1 MFGIE
6 EEQYD
11 SDYISQL
18 TQQLDSEMPK
28 EEKMQRFKRM
38 FESWTEKLESAKKL
52 VPTFRDDVAR
62 RVVNMELSR
71 IEVDL
76 GLYDVLSEADCK
88 VDDYF
93 KIQNVFVSLWAK
105 LAAVE
110 SDLKTKTFD
119 QILIFGEVPY
129 NNKKDTPPLGSGDY
143 EMMIGRI
150 LPILRDLYDTVEII
164 TLISKFLILLSHECP
179 LATSGTLQQEIDLL
193 QVVQRSGF
201 LLPSPDHRQGSL
213 LVDVDRLGDHGQHLH
228 GLELHLELLEQVP

>member
-1 MFGIE
+1 MWGETLFGIE

-105 LAAVE
+105 LASVE
-110 SDLKTKTFD
+110 TDLKTKTFD

-129 NNKKDTPPLGSGDY
+129 NSKKDTPPLGSGDY

-164 TLISKFLILLSHECP
+164 TLISKP
-179 LATSGTLQQEIDLL
+179 
-193 QVVQRSGF
+193 
-201 LLPSPDHRQGSL
+201 
-213 LVDVDRLGDHGQHLH
+213 
-228 GLELHLELLEQVP
+228 